1 MMAAAAHAT
10 RGTLPGLPMPAT
22 IDQLL
27 KVCKEVIAPLV
38 RSDGGELYLVA
49 VEPDHLTLHLAGT
62 CSGCP
67 GAVLTTRGVI
77 EPAVHAVAPS
87 ARVVVTNGSKVPE
100 GASLVS

>member
-1 MMAAAAHAT
+1 MA
-10 RGTLPGLPMPAT
+10 AT

-27 KVCKEVIAPLV
+27 KVCKDVIGPLI
-38 RSDGGELYLVA
+38 RSDGGELYVVA

-87 ARVVVTNGSKVPE
+87 ARVVVTNGMKVPE
-100 GASLVS
+100 GASLVA

>member
-1 MMAAAAHAT
+1 
-10 RGTLPGLPMPAT
+10 MPAT

-27 KVCKEVIAPLV
+27 KVCKEVIAPLI

-49 VEPDHLTLHLAGT
+49 VEPDHLTIHLAGT

-77 EPAVHAVAPS
+77 EPAIHAVAPS
-87 ARVVVTNGSKVPE
+87 ARVVVTNGGKVPE

>member
-1 MMAAAAHAT
+1 MAAS
-10 RGTLPGLPMPAT
+10 

-27 KVCKEVIAPLV
+27 KVCREVIAPLV
-38 RSDGGELYLVA
+38 RADGGELYVVA

-62 CSGCP
+62 CAGCP

-87 ARVVVTNGSKVPE
+87 ARVVVSNGARVPE
-100 GASLVS
+100 GASLVT

>member
-1 MMAAAAHAT
+1 MA
-10 RGTLPGLPMPAT
+10 AT

-27 KVCKEVIAPLV
+27 KVCKEVIAPLIK
-38 RSDGGELYLVA
+38 SDGGELYVVA

-62 CSGCP
+62 CCGCP

-87 ARVVVTNGSKVPE
+87 ARVVITNGVKVPE
-100 GASLVS
+100 GASLVG

>member
-1 MMAAAAHAT
+1 MA
-10 RGTLPGLPMPAT
+10 AT

-27 KVCKEVIAPLV
+27 KVCKEVIAPLI
-38 RSDGGELYLVA
+38 RADGGELYLVA
-49 VEPDHLTLHLAGT
+49 VEPDHLTLHLAGV

-87 ARVVVTNGSKVPE
+87 ARVVVTNGVKVPE
-100 GASLVS
+100 GASLVSP

>member
-1 MMAAAAHAT
+1 MA
-10 RGTLPGLPMPAT
+10 AT

-27 KVCKEVIAPLV
+27 KVCKDVIAPLV
-38 RSDGGELYLVA
+38 RADGGELYLVA

-77 EPAVHAVAPS
+77 EPAVHAVEPS
-87 ARVVVTNGSKVPE
+87 ARVIVTSGVKVPD
-100 GASLVS
+100 GASLVG

>member
-1 MMAAAAHAT
+1 M
-10 RGTLPGLPMPAT
+10 GAT

-38 RSDGGELYLVA
+38 RADGGELYLVA
-49 VEPDHLTLHLAGT
+49 VEADHLTLHLAGT

-87 ARVVVTNGSKVPE
+87 ARVVVTNGAKVPD
-100 GASLVS
+100 GASVV

>member
-1 MMAAAAHAT
+1 
-10 RGTLPGLPMPAT
+10 MPAS

-27 KVCKEVIAPLV
+27 KVCREVIAPLI
-38 RSDGGELYLVA
+38 RADGGELYIVA

-67 GAVLTTRGVI
+67 GAMLTTRAVI
-77 EPAVHAVAPS
+77 EPAVLAVAPS
-87 ARVVVTNGSKVPE
+87 ARVVVTNGMRVPE

>member
-1 MMAAAAHAT
+1 
-10 RGTLPGLPMPAT
+10 MPAT

-27 KVCKEVIAPLV
+27 KVCTEVIAPLV
-38 RSDGGELYLVA
+38 RADGGELYLVA
-49 VEPDHLTLHLAGT
+49 VEPDQLTLHLAGT

-100 GASLVS
+100 GASIVG